1 MGHRAR
7 AVQEAGEPMSK
18 PRYRWWGYVK
28 AVIRAYPALDKVM
41 REPIYTPTTARYST
55 QPPQAG
61 DGRSLECAVAKK
73 LDGQD
78 IKEYEAVSAA
88 IRATERLP
96 NGKARLKIIDLV
108 YWQGTH
114 TLAGAGL
121 QVGYSYR
128 HSQRVSEQFA
138 YLVAENLNLKE
149 KMASKSQKNVV
160 K

>member
-1 MGHRAR
+1 
-7 AVQEAGEPMSK
+7 MSK

-61 DGRSLECAVAKK
+61 DGRSLECAVVKK

-96 NGKARLKIIDLV
+96 NGAARLKIIDLV

-114 TLAGAGL
+114 TFAGAGL

-128 HSQRVSEQFA
+128 HSQRVNEQFA

>member
-1 MGHRAR
+1 
-7 AVQEAGEPMSK
+7 MSK

-61 DGRSLECAVAKK
+61 DGRSLECAVVKK

-78 IKEYEAVSAA
+78 MEEYEAVSAA
-88 IRATERLP
+88 IRETERLP
-96 NGKARLKIIDLV
+96 NGAARLKIIDLV

-121 QVGYSYR
+121 QVGYGER
-128 HSQRVSEQFA
+128 QTRKFNGEFIR
-138 YLVAENLNLKE
+138 LVAQNLNLME
-149 KMASKSQKNVV
+149 KSAPQSQKNVI

>member
-1 MGHRAR
+1 
-7 AVQEAGEPMSK
+7 MSK

-108 YWQGTH
+108 YWQRTPWRELGCRWDIAT
-114 TLAGAGL
+114 GKPG
-121 QVGYSYR
+121 
-128 HSQRVSEQFA
+128 EC
-138 YLVAENLNLKE
+138 
-149 KMASKSQKNVV
+149 KSVLYTKSP
-160 K
+160 KI

>member
-28 AVIRAYPALDKVM
+28 AVIRAYPALDKVI

-61 DGRSLECAVAKK
+61 DGRSLECAVVKK

-78 IKEYEAVSAA
+78 MKEYEAVSAA

-96 NGKARLKIIDLV
+96 NGKARLEIIDLV
-108 YWQGTH
+108 SWRV
-114 TLAGAGL
+114 LACRWGIATGIHRE
-121 QVGYSYR
+121 SA
-128 HSQRVSEQFA
+128 S
-138 YLVAENLNLKE
+138 NLHIWSPKI
-149 KMASKSQKNVV
+149 
-160 K
+160 

>member
-1 MGHRAR
+1 
-7 AVQEAGEPMSK
+7 MSK

-61 DGRSLECAVAKK
+61 DGRGVEYAVIKK
-73 LDGQD
+73 LTKRDME
-78 IKEYEAVSAA
+78 EYEAVSAA
-88 IRATERLP
+88 IRETERLP

>member
-1 MGHRAR
+1 
-7 AVQEAGEPMSK
+7 MSK

-28 AVIRAYPALDKVM
+28 AVIRAYPALDKAM

-61 DGRSLECAVAKK
+61 DGRGVECAVIKK
-73 LDGQD
+73 LTKRDME
-78 IKEYEAVSAA
+78 EYEAVSAA
-88 IRATERLP
+88 IRETERLP

-128 HSQRVSEQFA
+128 RARDLHQQFVCA
-138 YLVAENLNLKE
+138 VAEILGLKE
-149 KMASKSQKNVV
+149 KMGSKSQKNVV

>member
-1 MGHRAR
+1 
-7 AVQEAGEPMSK
+7 MSK

-41 REPIYTPTTARYST
+41 REPIYIPTTARYST

-61 DGRSLECAVAKK
+61 DGRSLECAVVKK

-88 IRATERLP
+88 IQATERLP
-96 NGKARLKIIDLV
+96 NGAARLKIIDLV

-149 KMASKSQKNVV
+149 KMASKSQKNVI

>member
-1 MGHRAR
+1 
-7 AVQEAGEPMSK
+7 MSK

-61 DGRSLECAVAKK
+61 DGRGVECAVVKK
-73 LDGQD
+73 LDRRD
-78 IKEYEAVSAA
+78 IEEYEAVSAA

-96 NGKARLKIIDLV
+96 NGAARLKIIDLV

>member
-1 MGHRAR
+1 
-7 AVQEAGEPMSK
+7 MSK
-18 PRYRWWGYVK
+18 SRYRWRGYVK

-61 DGRSLECAVAKK
+61 DGRGVECAVIKK
-73 LDGQD
+73 LTKRDME
-78 IKEYEAVSAA
+78 EYEAVSAA

-96 NGKARLKIIDLV
+96 NGKARLEIIDLV

-149 KMASKSQKNVV
+149 KMASKSPKPVR